1 MANVK
6 VKVELLSDGVSQLMC
21 SDGIRA
27 AVNSAAQ
34 KVAGVAGQR
43 YMAKGARVVGD
54 RPIALV
60 VPAGAKGALDEA
72 AEKRLSKAVTA
83 CRS

>member
-1 MANVK
+1 MARTM

-21 SDGIRA
+21 SDGVRA
-27 AVNSAAQ
+27 AVDGAAQ
-34 KVAGVAGQR
+34 RIARTAGPR
-43 YMAKGARVVGD
+43 YVAKGSRIVGD

-60 VPAGAKGALDEA
+60 VPAGAEGAYDEA
-72 AEKRLSKAVTA
+72 AEKTLSKAVTA